1 MREVGLHLEGL
12 EFQGHALDGTVEV
25 KFDGVQRLQ
34 HIEVGSGAI
43 EVGKGDKKTLA
54 AALLAAMAE
63 AHDKSDAGTRGDVW
77 KLYQTNS
84 DLLQAPLVQI
94 GAGSTVEDLWPNV
107 TRTDE
112 TVRLAEE
119 LFNKFDEDGDGFWNL
134 KETSQVQLAT
144 EATEMAEDAFNS
156 LIIAAAPDGG
166 RNLSEEDLAKGLS
179 KDQVIELYT
188 DANRQ
193 RQLGF
198 MLDIYKDHAKIFKT
212 EEEEATGEGQA
223 DAAAAASGG
232 PSAVVD

>member
-94 GAGSTVEDLWPNV
+94 GAGSTVEDLWANV

-144 EATEMAEDAFNS
+144 EGTDMAEEAFNA

-166 RNLSEEDLAKGLS
+166 RNLSEDDLEKGLS
-179 KDQVIELYT
+179 KDQVVELYT
-188 DANRQ
+188 DAHRQ

-198 MLDIYKDHAKIFKT
+198 MLDIFRDHAAAFQSLQTTIDGKET
-212 EEEEATGEGQA
+212 EEAPGKPPPVSEMA
-223 DAAAAASGG
+223 D
-232 PSAVVD
+232 